1 MPPQLPFAGR
11 APRPTWRMTV
21 VSARDV
27 TPRVREISLIGDDL
41 SAFTHRP
48 GQDLVLNLP
57 TEAGIARRHYTVRR
71 FDPPNCGST
80 SSSCCTAM
88 RRRPAGPARR
98 GTGTADAEGPR
109 GRTVVNGPADWR
121 LFTGDETALPGIAA
135 MIESLPAGERAF
147 AIVEVAGPDDGSRS
161 RRRRNSRCCGCI
173 AAARRSRRAGAHGRA
188 GRLRSA
194 GGRRPSLRDRRDL
207 DGARPA
213 QSLLARGMQ
222 KTQIAAEGYWRP
234 GRVGGHDH
242 IVEPDFSFG
251 RDIAAFAA
259 GSARQGGVLCTLPRV
274 ERGGAG
280 ARGPFRPQCH
290 HKSSANNDC
299 STSRFGASSRWAFG
313 PEQAPGAVDR

>member
-21 VSARDV
+21 VGARDV
-27 TPRVREISLIGDDL
+27 TPRMREISLIGDDL

-71 FDPPNCGST
+71 FDPSELRLDIQFVLHGD
-80 SSSCCTAM
+80 A
-88 RRRPAGPARR
+88 PAARWAR
-98 GTGTADAEGPR
+98 EARHGDGLIAEGPR

-147 AIVEVAGPDDGSRS
+147 AIIEVAGPDDEQPIETAAELELLWLHRGGAPVAPSQALIDALADFDLP
-161 RRRRNSRCCGCI
+161 RRRRPG
-173 AAARRSRRAGAHGRA
+173 
-188 GRLRSA
+188 
-194 GGRRPSLRDRRDL
+194 LRDRRDL

-213 QSLLARGMQ
+213 PVAVGARHAKDPDRRRGLLAPRPRRRPRPHRRARLQ
-222 KTQIAAEGYWRP
+222 LRPRHAPRSRLAA
-234 GRVGGHDH
+234 RVG
-242 IVEPDFSFG
+242 VS
-251 RDIAAFAA
+251 
-259 GSARQGGVLCTLPRV
+259 LCALPRV

-280 ARGPFRPQCH
+280 ARGPNPHECH
-290 HKSSANNDC
+290 HKSSTNNGP
-299 STSRFGASSRWAFG
+299 TSRLGRLFVGRSARASAQHR
-313 PEQAPGAVDR
+313 